1 MARIPHVGGTNATF
15 GNRGPD
21 RPTAFNP
28 DTSGMDAPAR
38 AVQGLAATVGG
49 VAQDHGQQ
57 QQREAAERLA
67 EGQAMGRAKAANA
80 SVRDQNRIE
89 MILGDIESKVA
100 DKSLSYLG
108 VQEEFERQ
116 SREIEEEQI
125 PELAPADR
133 ERYKGA
139 IQSNRMVG
147 AGRVKQLY
155 ETARRQEGSV
165 VYDSGLDEFSKQAGA
180 PGADIEKINAKADAL
195 LPLAIEM
202 GLNPVTA
209 TAKLQA
215 FKDNNWTNQAKARLL
230 TSRNDLDQLTR
241 LESDL
246 AEENGFYAG
255 KLDTD
260 KRNAIWS
267 QVLTA
272 KGELERRTLHDTDKI
287 EAAAERAIL
296 GMREQIATG
305 VPAPVDYVLQV
316 REKVRGT
323 TFAAEFDEL
332 LAGQVE
338 IQRVRQMSPEAQAN
352 YVQALQA
359 EQQRD
364 GATKQDQGVLRTIQT
379 TLENDAKQLREAPL
393 LAYSSTTGR
402 MVAPLDMS
410 ALTAGDVAAVSSQI
424 AERQD
429 ILATLRKQRGP
440 NAGDAVLLPQEASAL
455 TGALGKANPA
465 QAVKLFGTLRQVF
478 NDPAAYRSA
487 MQQIAPDSPVKGEAG
502 RIYALQRPAG
512 HGDGAINSAS
522 LNGQYGDVALAML
535 RGEALLNPGKAA
547 KDEDGKGGAFK
558 MPPPT
563 DFERQI
569 GSSLKGAFAGRPE
582 EYATALQ
589 GIRAYYASKA
599 ADAGDMT
606 GLINSNL
613 LGQSIKAVVGEK
625 VRIEGREV
633 VPPWGMSG
641 SQFRDIAD
649 TYVHARLKE
658 AGIENPGDVAL
669 VNVRGR
675 PGYYGLQRGIEPMVD
690 PRLDRNGNPIPLMI
704 RIEPSR

>member
-21 RPTAFNP
+21 RPTALNP

-38 AVQGLAATVGG
+38 ALQGLAGTVGG
-49 VAQDHGQQ
+49 VAQDFGQA
-57 QQREAAERLA
+57 QQRAAAQRLA
-67 EGQAMGRAKAANA
+67 EDEAMGRAKAANA

-89 MILGDIESKVA
+89 LILGDIESKVA
-100 DKSLSYLG
+100 DSSLSYRQVEG
-108 VQEEFERQ
+108 EFDRL

-139 IQSNRMVG
+139 LQSNRMVG
-147 AGRVKQLY
+147 AGKVKQLF
-155 ETARRQEGSV
+155 ETARRQEGV
-165 VYDSGLDEFSKQAGA
+165 VVVDSSLDELSKLAGA
-180 PGADIEKINAKADAL
+180 PGADVDKINAKADAL
-195 LPLAIEM
+195 LPLALEM
-202 GLNPVTA
+202 GLSPA
-209 TAKLQA
+209 TVAAKLQA
-215 FKDNNWTNQAKARLL
+215 FKDNNWTNQARARLL
-230 TSRNDLDQLTR
+230 TSRNDLDQLTS

-272 KGELERRTLHDTDKI
+272 KGELERRTQHDTDKL
-287 EAAAERAIL
+287 EAAAERAIF

-305 VPAPVDYVLQV
+305 VPAPVDYVLKV
-316 REKVRGT
+316 RDKVRGT

-338 IQRVRQMSPEAQAN
+338 IQRVRQMAPEDQAN

-359 EQQRD
+359 KQQRD

-393 LAYSSTTGR
+393 LAYASTTGHT
-402 MVAPLDMS
+402 VAPLDMA
-410 ALTAGDVAAVSSQI
+410 ALMAGDVDAIAGQI

-429 ILATLRKQRGP
+429 ILATLQKQRGP

-455 TGALGKANPA
+455 AGAIGKANPA

-487 MQQIAPDSPVKGEAG
+487 MQQVAPDSPVKAEAG

-512 HGDGAINSAS
+512 QSDGAINSGS

-547 KDEDGKGGAFK
+547 KEEDGKGGAFK

-569 GSSLKGAFAGRPE
+569 GVSLKGAFAGRPE

-606 GLINSNL
+606 GVVNGTL
-613 LGQSIKAVVGEK
+613 LTQSIKAVVGEK

-633 VPPWGMSG
+633 VPPWGMSA
-641 SQFRDIAD
+641 SQFKDVAD
-649 TYVHARLKE
+649 TYVQARLRL
-658 AGIENPGDVAL
+658 AGIEDPGDVAL

-675 PGYYGLQRGIEPMVD
+675 PGYYGLQRGIEPVVA
-690 PRLDRNGNPIPLMI
+690 PRLDKNGNPIPLMI
-704 RIEPSR
+704 RIEPSP